1 MNIYKGPESL
11 DDQCDEGRGRRR
23 RLVVRVGSSVLS
35 VLSAAA
41 VLSGCDVGPL
51 GAIKREDEARMAK
64 MAKETALDQYYDIV
78 RSETAK
84 AKPDDTRTDCGPAVS
99 PTDTKFLEDAAWE
112 SLMALVPQKMS
123 YLQAH
128 SPAQTMAITK
138 GAETLQKTDPAEVG
152 GVSYRVCPNPDL
164 TGPAAQTS
172 TIIDGEFV
180 AYDAHGNVIPIYV
193 VGVAPS
199 TDPTNPE

>member
-41 VLSGCDVGPL
+41 VLSGCDVGPPRCHKTRRR
-51 GAIKREDEARMAK
+51 GPYGK
-64 MAKETALDQYYDIV
+64 MAKETALDRYYDIV

-138 GAETLQKTDPAEVG
+138 GAETLQKLTQLRLAE
-152 GVSYRVCPNPDL
+152 SA
-164 TGPAAQTS
+164 TGC
-172 TIIDGEFV
+172 
-180 AYDAHGNVIPIYV
+180 
-193 VGVAPS
+193 AP
-199 TDPTNPE
+199 TPT